1 MCGTQEKIQTLRNN
15 DGNEI
20 KNETD
25 VAALQTPFRK
35 RVT

>member
-1 MCGTQEKIQTLRNN
+1 MLRNS

-25 VAALQTPFRK
+25 VAALQTRSVK
-35 RVT
+35 ELRNVA